1 MEPMEAIYEGYV
13 RDVYRFALSLC
24 RDEHLAEDITQETF
38 FKALKH
44 LKDFRGQCQLKTW
57 LFQITRNEWLSR
69 CRRDRRLIPLED
81 CPEQAEDASLEEQ
94 LSDREAAFAIHR
106 RLHVLPEPYKEVFT
120 LRLFGELSFAQIA
133 ELFGKSESWARVTF
147 YRAKQ
152 KLKEETK

>member
-1 MEPMEAIYEGYV
+1 MEPMEEIYEGYV